1 MKGLLYK
8 DLLLSRKYYIVVF
21 LYCLLFALLAV
32 LMRIS
37 MICGNLADNKEVVE
51 SLTRNMYILRY
62 TPGAAM
68 LIAFINDGG
77 TDYSDIRSGWL
88 RFSRITALR
97 PEKLV
102 GAKLVFKA
110 SALTA
115 ALIFSLAYMIV
126 FGLIGGDG
134 ITPGMLCNIL
144 SVYLLSMAV
153 SFLVTAFAFI
163 FRKKQISQMICV
175 GTVGVAGLLLT
186 VLMMV
191 KLDKI
196 DASQDID
203 LLDFLK
209 GEFSGIINY
218 ILPAAA
224 ALFVISAV
232 LSYIASVKA
241 LKRREG

>member
-8 DLLLSRKYYIVVF
+8 DLLLSRKYYFVVL
-21 LYCLLFALLAV
+21 LYCMLFALIAV

-37 MICGNLADNKEVVE
+37 MICGNLSDNKEVVE
-51 SLTRNMYILRY
+51 SLSRNMYILRY

-88 RFSRITALR
+88 LFSRTTALR

-102 GAKLVFKA
+102 GARFVFKA

-115 ALIFSLAYMIV
+115 ALIFSLVYMIV
-126 FGLIGGDG
+126 FGLTGGDG
-134 ITPGMLCNIL
+134 ITPGMLRNIF
-144 SVYLLSMAV
+144 SVYFLSMAV
-153 SFLVTAFAFI
+153 SFFATALAFV
-163 FRKKQISQMICV
+163 FRKKQISQIICV

-186 VLMMV
+186 TLMIV

-196 DASQDID
+196 DASKDFD

-232 LSYIASVKA
+232 LSYITSVKA